1 MPTII
6 RWNDLPEPSSAGAD
20 MADIF
25 FDAGGR
31 TFAQGPERDAFFE
44 RWLGRYLAHDTTHVW
59 LALDDAQDVIG
70 YLAGALDD
78 PARAPRFADIDYFQ
92 TWAALTARYPA
103 HLHINL
109 RPAARGAGVGQRLV
123 EAFCEQATAA
133 DAPGVHVVTGAGAR
147 NISFYR
153 RCGFEQVAAGAW
165 NGHDIVMLA
174 KRLSKSA

>member
-1 MPTII
+1 MPTLI
-6 RWNDLPEPSSAGAD
+6 RWRD
-20 MADIF
+20 MPDPPAAVAAIEDIF
-25 FDAGGR
+25 FDASTR
-31 TFAQGPERDAFFE
+31 AFTPAAARDAFRE
-44 RWLGRYLAHDTTHVW
+44 RWLGRYLAHDPGHVW
-59 LALDDAQDVIG
+59 LALDEAQDVIG

-92 TWAALTARYPA
+92 TWAAFTARYPA

-123 EAFCEQATAA
+123 GAFCEQAAAA

-147 NISFYR
+147 NIGFYR

-174 KRLSKSA
+174 RHLRETL